1 MNKRVLFLLST
12 FLIIFWTSLSAQE
25 VKLPLKLKSGHL
37 NSVWQINDSIDAK
50 VFLETGFPKIVVN
63 ESFAIKNLQALVQ
76 MEKAS
81 EDTYIALWGSKN
93 KFKVSYVI
101 NDSLLVNGKKKRFD
115 AFVVDL
121 STIKGWRDYDIIY
134 PLRDLSGAVEINIK
148 DNYMMV
154 DKAVD
159 NLSSDFIEFDAKADD
174 RTKGLYIST
183 SLQVYDTLNT
193 KEELKGNFLLDL
205 GAANAMFVNRN
216 LPKVEEFVNKSDRII
231 LKDTTK
237 FRPNPRTKLAI
248 LMPNKIQ
255 VGNLILKKNFIVAM
269 KMFKSKTSSQYV
281 GMIGNKFFAN
291 FIVIFD
297 FNSNKVYMKPNSDIV
312 EVVE

>member
-101 NDSLLVNGKKKRFD
+101 NDSLIVNGKKKRFD

>member
-63 ESFAIKNLQALVQ
+63 ESFAIKNLQALVH